1 MTTVI
6 ATRSAMAAD
15 SKVTTD
21 DIHYNAVKI
30 FRVRSDII
38 GAAGDS
44 IPIDKFL
51 KWYRGGKKG
60 DVDFKEGESFS
71 AIVLTKAGLYHYE
84 NSTVGELM
92 KDDYFAVGTGAM
104 AALVAMDMGADIV
117 QAVEAAIR
125 RDGNSGGPIDVI
137 TLDA

>member
-15 SKVTTD
+15 SKVTTG
-21 DIHYNAVKI
+21 DISYGAVKI
-30 FRVRSDII
+30 FRIRKDIV

-44 IPIDKFL
+44 IPIDRFV

-60 DVDFKEGESFS
+60 AVEFKDGESFS
-71 AIVLTKAGLYHYE
+71 ALALTTEGLVHYE
-84 NSTVGELM
+84 DSIVGELM